1 MKLSVI
7 FVGTLQDGGFNQAA
21 LDGVERVRADG
32 LADIAI
38 VDGVPYEQPAMIAA
52 LEGAAAGSDGVVF
65 IGGQGNV
72 VTPQVAVRFPD
83 TVFAV
88 AQGNVTG
95 PNLYSYDVLQ
105 EQSAFLA
112 GALAARLTQTGVVGH
127 LSGHRVAPGLKGRA
141 AFVAGVRDTNPAVQ
155 ILTGFCGTQDDSAVV
170 RNWADALIAGGV
182 DVMFTMLNGARQ
194 GAIDACRAGGIRQI
208 GNARDWTQVYPD
220 VFLASALARIDLGV
234 ERAVSDMRA
243 GLRPGRV
250 LEFGLAQGDYAGLS
264 LAPDMPDML
273 CVQMDQVAERIRSG
287 ELQISDAYDGPEF
300 QPESP

>member
-1 MKLSVI
+1 MRIGVL
-7 FVGTLQDGGFNQAA
+7 FVGEVHDGGFNAIA
-21 LDGVERVRADG
+21 LDGVERARSQGGGDIRVIADVAYDQSVIRARAEAEIASLDG
-32 LADIAI
+32 LIC
-38 VDGVPYEQPAMIAA
+38 
-52 LEGAAAGSDGVVF
+52 
-65 IGGQGNV
+65 IGGQGNH
-72 VTPQVAVRFPD
+72 VAPILAKAHPD
-83 TVFAV
+83 KSFAV
-88 AQGNVTG
+88 VQGEVTG
-95 PNLYSYDVLQ
+95 PNLTSYDVRQ
-105 EQSAFLA
+105 EDSAYLA
-112 GALAARLTQTGVVGH
+112 GCLASMVTATGTVGH
-127 LSGHRVAPGLKGRA
+127 LSGHRVRPGLKGRA